1 VTATD
6 SGPRL
11 VVTSGAGLAR
21 QIPISFRGIVLGRDA
36 RLGPPFST
44 DEFVSRNHVWIRRR
58 GDGVEVTD
66 LGSAN
71 GTYVNGT
78 RVRAPARMQDRD
90 VLRIGRIRLKLTAP
104 GEAGQATSTRESAC
118 VVEVGPYLTIASRAF
133 NGRRRF
139 YLAGGDLVV
148 GRDPASGIHV
158 DDPRISRIHAAFR
171 RRGRAVYVEDLGSS
185 SGTFVNGEAVTAA
198 RELRT
203 GDIVSF
209 ADVSMRFDQPT
220 RRDGAAGA

>member
-1 VTATD
+1 MTASD
-6 SGPRL
+6 PGPRL
-11 VVTSGAGLAR
+11 VVTSGAGPAR
-21 QIPISFRGIVLGRDA
+21 QIPITFRGVVLGRDA

-44 DEFVSRNHVWIRRR
+44 DEFVSRNHVWVRRR

-78 RVRAPARMQDRD
+78 RVRAPARMTDRD
-90 VLRIGRIRLKLTAP
+90 VLRIGLIRLKLAAP
-104 GEAGQATSTRESAC
+104 GEPGRARATQESAC
-118 VVEVGPYLTIASRAF
+118 VVETGPYLTIANHAF
-133 NGRRRF
+133 HGRRRF

-185 SGTFVNGEAVTAA
+185 SGTFVNGQAVTAA

-203 GDIVSF
+203 GDIVTF
-209 ADVSMRFDQPT
+209 GDVSMRFDQPT
-220 RRDGAAGA
+220 RRDGVAGA

>member
-6 SGPRL
+6 PGPRL
-11 VVTSGAGLAR
+11 VITSVTGLAR

-44 DEFVSRNHVWIRRR
+44 DEFVSRNHVWVRRR
-58 GDGVEVTD
+58 NDGVEVTD

-78 RVRAPARMQDRD
+78 RVRAPARMMDRD
-90 VLRIGRIRLKLTAP
+90 VLRIGRIQLKLAAP
-104 GEAGQATSTRESAC
+104 EELDHAVATRDSPC
-118 VVEVGPYLTIASRAF
+118 VVEIGPYLTIVRPTS
-133 NGRRRF
+133 GGRRF

-148 GRDPASGIHV
+148 GRDPASGIHI

-171 RRGRAVYVEDLGSS
+171 RRGKAVYIEDLGSS
-185 SGTFVNGEAVTAA
+185 SGTFVNGQAVTAA
-198 RELRT
+198 RELLT
-203 GDIVSF
+203 GDIVTF
-209 ADVSMRFDQPT
+209 AGVSVRFDQPT
-220 RRDGAAGA
+220 RRDGVAGA